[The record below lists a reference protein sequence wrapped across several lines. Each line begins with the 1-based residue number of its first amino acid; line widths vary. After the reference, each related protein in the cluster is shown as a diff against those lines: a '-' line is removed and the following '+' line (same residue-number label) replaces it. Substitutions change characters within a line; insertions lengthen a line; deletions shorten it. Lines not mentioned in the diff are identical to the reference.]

1 MEYRW
6 SNLPVSRENEPFFYV
21 KRLYLYGFGMLSPKF
36 QILWYY
42 DAKKGIFAA
51 IANFSQKIVANM
63 KINAYLCIRL
73 IKYRAKKSDFD
84 KIGECVNSTLR
95 SVIIITKMIRGN
107 LNKSNIVNGVK
118 RMADLFGHSENL
130 ITLSLSLSHI

>member
-1 MEYRW
+1 
-6 SNLPVSRENEPFFYV
+6 
-21 KRLYLYGFGMLSPKF
+21 MLSPKF
-36 QILWYY
+36 QILWDYS
-42 DAKKGIFAA
+42 AKKGIFAIIA
-51 IANFSQKIVANM
+51 IFLQKNVANM
-63 KINAYLCIRL
+63 KRNAYLCIRL

-130 ITLSLSLSHI
+130 ITLSLSLSLSLSHI